1 MLKKIVISL
10 EPEEQ
15 VSLERAVL
23 DEDAED
29 ALRILKERIYPK
41 LIKEREKVHCMPS
54 FELEARR
61 RDGANEDNPWLKK
74 KK

>member
-15 VSLERAVL
+15 IRLERVVL
-23 DEDAED
+23 DEDASE
-29 ALRILKERIYPK
+29 ALRLLKERIYPK
-41 LIKEREKVHCMPS
+41 LIKEREKTHCMPS
-54 FELEARR
+54 FELEARK
-61 RDGANEDNPWLKK
+61 RDGANEDNLLLKK